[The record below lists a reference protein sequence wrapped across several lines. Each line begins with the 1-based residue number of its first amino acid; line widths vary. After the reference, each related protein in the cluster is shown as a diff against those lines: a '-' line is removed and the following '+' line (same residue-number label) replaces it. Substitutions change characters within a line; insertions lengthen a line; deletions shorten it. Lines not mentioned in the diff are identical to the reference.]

1 MAIYILAY
9 LPLLKPP
16 HPPPSP
22 LSGITSI
29 SDGILILKFD
39 FKKREIKTVMTYTTT
54 MTLLGSCTLF
64 LLEENQSQCYKTGL
78 LVLLWCYCAV
88 WWWWWCVWLL
98 LCYGGPTHK
107 SQIWTYLWRIFPIY
121 VFFVPSGSYIGFQHT
136 SPKSSGCLVTYFF
149 R

>member
-39 FKKREIKTVMTYTTT
+39 FKKREIKTVMTYATT

-64 LLEENQSQCYKTGL
+64 LLEENQYQCYKTGL
-78 LVLLWCYCAV
+78 LVLL
-88 WWWWWCVWLL
+88 
-98 LCYGGPTHK
+98 
-107 SQIWTYLWRIFPIY
+107 
-121 VFFVPSGSYIGFQHT
+121 
-136 SPKSSGCLVTYFF
+136 
-149 R
+149 